1 MEKIDKM
8 TGLPALYIVL
18 LVRLTCPPSISGN
31 EWQHNTNDLANRI
44 KARRLKKWRRM
55 MNKTCGNVESI
66 LPRIMLWGINQREC
80 IVPCLRGMIITSR
93 IEFSKVN
100 LLLLRQRFLENF
112 WSGETF
118 GVEFNSINHK
128 ILVLKFTPRNNQ
140 MFMSTQV
147 FDRISGV
154 IYSTEDYEVLLWA
167 SNDQINLN
175 VENFDDLAT
184 FFQSDIIHFPYDM
197 FKFDIQGYNSVTF
210 MKEKR
215 ILEPSSEPSSEPF
228 SELPSKRAKHTS
240 SEPSSEPPSKRT
252 KHS

>member
-1 MEKIDKM
+1 MEKIDKV

-31 EWQHNTNDLANRI
+31 KWQHNTNYLAYLI

-55 MNKTCGNVESI
+55 MGKTVGNVESI
-66 LPRIMLWGINQREC
+66 LPRIMLWGISQREC
-80 IVPCLRGMIITSR
+80 IVPCLRDMIITSR

-100 LLLLRQRFLENF
+100 LSLLRQSFLEHF
-112 WSGETF
+112 SFRETF

-140 MFMSTQV
+140 MFMSIHLIN
-147 FDRISGV
+147 RISGV
-154 IYSTEDYEVLLWA
+154 IKSTEDYEVLLWV

-175 VENFDDLAT
+175 IGNYTGLTT
-184 FFQSDIIHFPYDM
+184 FFQLGGIYFPDNM
-197 FKFDIQGYNSVTF
+197 FDFEIQGYNLVTF

-215 ILEPSSEPSSEPF
+215 ILEPSSEP
-228 SELPSKRAKHTS
+228 PSKRAKHS
-240 SEPSSEPPSKRT
+240 
-252 KHS
+252 